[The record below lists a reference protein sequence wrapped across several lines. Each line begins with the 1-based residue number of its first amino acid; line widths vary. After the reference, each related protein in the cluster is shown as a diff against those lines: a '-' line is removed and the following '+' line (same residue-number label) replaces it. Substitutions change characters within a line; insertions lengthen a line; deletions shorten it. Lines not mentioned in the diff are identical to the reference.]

1 MELIFSLII
10 IGLSIAGMI
19 YFIIFLPKVKIGKY
33 SFDTFYWSPLV
44 GAIILLIFNLL
55 NGSIF
60 FNALISNDSINPLK
74 ILCLFLSMTCL
85 SVVLDEVGLFKFLAE
100 FVLKYSK
107 NSQMSVF
114 IVLYITVSFLTIFT
128 SNDII
133 ILTFTPFIIFFAKN
147 AKISPIP
154 YLVEEFVAANTFSML
169 FIIGNPT
176 NIYLATSFNVTFFEY
191 LSVMWLPTIFAGLTA
206 FIVLLLI
213 FYKRLKKP
221 IQPVFEEVHIIDKP
235 ILIVGLIGLIG
246 ATILLI
252 ISSYIGLEMYLI
264 CLISALLVL
273 LFMGGYS
280 LVIYLRKKKLTQ
292 INLFFNSVKRLPYT
306 LIPFLLSMFA
316 FVLCLNQY
324 GVFDVV
330 AKAFSNVEAIFVYG
344 ITSFMSANL
353 INNIPM
359 SVLFANLVSASD
371 TTIQLKALYAS
382 VIGSNIGAYL
392 TPIGALA
399 GIMWMSILKK
409 HEVKFSFLQFVAYGT
424 IVSIPTL
431 FAALGGLAITL
442 L

>member
-55 NGSIF
+55 NSSIF

-74 ILCLFLSMTCL
+74 ILCLFISMTCL

-213 FYKRLKKP
+213 FYKQLKKP

-330 AKAFSNVEAIFVYG
+330 AKAFSNVETIFVYG

>member
-85 SVVLDEVGLFKFLAE
+85 SVVLDEVRLFKFLAE

-213 FYKRLKKP
+213 FYKQLKKP